1 MKKKILNYSVALGM
15 TLGVFSVAPL
25 LVHAAPSAFE
35 AKRCGPLEITNTTSS
50 TVVRDHEDC
59 SKVWVMP
66 PDMGI
71 ATTKHFKRSGNLGFC
86 AEMKDLQAG
95 SRKISKKIASLTL
108 KIDEQTPQI
117 LRAQR
122 KVELAKKNL
131 ARFASSDAI
140 KTFRE
145 LSNQKEDNE
154 TRLAEIEDKLDVCI
168 SSCNALEANYKDLRA
183 EKQKLNFE
191 LRNLRRLNRI
201 QITNF
206 ERAKAQVEGAQ
217 ENLDYL
223 SDFVLN
229 IVDRQRKLHRIV
241 LDIYKDYA
249 KIEGGSVTIDHDLLW
264 NQNLS
269 ELEKKYN
276 EYNFSKVPTKEA
288 RLNANFI
295 GANDKDSYLDTLPVL
310 LDYSIAGFKYLPYG
324 EQSTSDIVSVPNNI
338 QGDLRLSLIGGCPYY
353 YKNFLDERSSSDS
366 LEADSSLNQKE
377 YSYGLS
383 MSYLYPVVYRFN
395 LEAKYNLYKFYKK
408 VVESGSSGGLF
419 SSRSWKNVTETKI
432 DIDTFEITW
441 LDEGELYTR
450 EEKEQ
455 IRKTIK
461 TELAGRALQNM
472 GQRAGSATGPLVA
485 INSYTPQP
493 GALVLAEGLAKTCG
507 WNIYCQGG
515 SWILKG
521 LSSIFGGSSA
531 EASFQSTHDST
542 SIEKWNQENVMW
554 RAGASSFT
562 EK

>member
-1 MKKKILNYSVALGM
+1 VN
-15 TLGVFSVAPL
+15 
-25 LVHAAPSAFE
+25 AAPSAFE
-35 AKRCGPLEITNTTSS
+35 AKKCGALNITNTTTS

-95 SRKISKKIASLTL
+95 SRKISKKIAALSI
-108 KIDEQTPQI
+108 KIDEQTPEI
-117 LRAQR
+117 LKAQK
-122 KVELAKKNL
+122 KVEIAKKNL
-131 ARFASSDAI
+131 ARFAATDEV

-145 LSNQKEDNE
+145 LTNQKEDNE
-154 TRLAEIEDKLDVCI
+154 VRLSEIEDKLDSCN
-168 SSCNALEANYKDLRA
+168 SSCDALEANYKDLRK
-183 EKQKLNFE
+183 EKKRLNFE
-191 LRNLRRLNRI
+191 MRNLRKINRI
-201 QITNF
+201 KITNF
-206 ERAKAQVEGAQ
+206 ERAKAKVEAAQ
-217 ENLDYL
+217 ENLDFQ
-223 SDFVLN
+223 SDLVLN
-229 IVDRQRKLHRIV
+229 IVAKQKKLHAIV
-241 LDIYKDYA
+241 FGIYKDYA
-249 KIEGGSVTIDHDLLW
+249 KIEGGSVTIDHDLHW
-264 NQNLS
+264 NENLK
-269 ELEKKYN
+269 ELESKYG

-295 GANDKDSYLDTLPVL
+295 GTTDKNTYLNSLPAL

-324 EQSTSDIVSVPNNI
+324 EQSTSDIVSIPNNI

-353 YKNFLDERSSSDS
+353 YENFLDEKVSGDS
-366 LEADSSLNQKE
+366 LTADSNLNQKE
-377 YSYGLS
+377 FSYGLS

-408 VVESGSSGGLF
+408 VVRSGSSGGFF
-419 SSRSWKNVTETKI
+419 SSRSWKKVTETKT
-432 DIDTFEITW
+432 DRDTFEITW
-441 LDEGELYTR
+441 LDEGELYTK

-455 IRKTIK
+455 IRKTLK
-461 TELAGRALQNM
+461 TELTARALQNM
-472 GQRAGSATGPLVA
+472 GQRAGSSAGPLIA
-485 INSYTPQP
+485 INSYSPQP
-493 GALVLAEGLAKTCG
+493 GALVLAEGLQKTCG

-531 EASFQSTHDST
+531 EASFQSTHDT
-542 SIEKWNQENVMW
+542 TTVEKWNQENVMW